1 MTMATLCVQV
11 VLRSCEETE
20 DFVGWA
26 NESDSANAD
35 KDKGWAGVQAIP
47 RAVWL
52 DSNGRQLVQWPIEEL
67 ETLRHKHGSVKNRNI
82 LNLKIL
88 NLNFLTR
95 YHRLMWR

>member
-1 MTMATLCVQV
+1 MRPKSFYDPAKKRRILW
-11 VLRSCEETE
+11 
-20 DFVGWA
+20 GWA

-82 LNLKIL
+82 PSG
-88 NLNFLTR
+88 TS
-95 YHRLMWR
+95 